1 MQYFII
7 LEGIIPLQIITTR
20 KDKNFSAK
28 GVKFT
33 IIMFLDELRV
43 APRGFGWEDNLK
55 LRF

>member
-33 IIMFLDELRV
+33 IIMFLDEPRV